1 MQEEIESDDIGS
13 LSLNEYINSFKF
25 SLKGEE
31 KFISENDWTTD
42 ISVSDRKLLY
52 ELQEKFVL
60 NILSRADE
68 IIKKT
73 KGDLSET
80 SESIVKRL
88 SDLGEIHKDRIQN
101 FIKGKDWA
109 SKFDIKDIK
118 SFASEGEFIADLN
131 ISLEKIKKRLSK
143 IKIKDFEFEIPVKKG
158 QMVSLPMMHIFLK
171 QFPELVTVMEAKE
184 AVITIEKKKKTS
196 SSKAPQKK
204 GITKEKPKA
213 KAKPKGVKLT
223 IKK

>member
-1 MQEEIESDDIGS
+1 MQEEIDSDDIGS

-143 IKIKDFEFEIPVKKG
+143 IKIKDFEVDIPVKKG

-171 QFPELVTVMEAKE
+171 QFPELSAIMEAKE
-184 AVITIEKKKKTS
+184 AVVVPEKKKKKKKS
-196 SSKAPQKK
+196 PQKK
-204 GITKEKPKA
+204 VTARKET

>member
-1 MQEEIESDDIGS
+1 MQEEIDSDDVGS

-31 KFISENDWTTD
+31 KFISENDWTSD
-42 ISVSDRKLLY
+42 LPVGDRKLLY
-52 ELQEKFVL
+52 ELQEKFVM
-60 NILSRADE
+60 NILSRVDE
-68 IIKKT
+68 VLKKT

-80 SESIVKRL
+80 SEELIKRL
-88 SDLGEIHKDRIQN
+88 ANLGEIHKDRIQN

-109 SKFDIKDIK
+109 SKFDIKNIK

-171 QFPELVTVMEAKE
+171 QFPELSTIMEAKE
-184 AVITIEKKKKTS
+184 AVVVTEKKKKKT
-196 SSKAPQKK
+196 PQKK
-204 GITKEKPKA
+204 VTTKKETKV
-213 KAKPKGVKLT
+213 KAKPSPIKLT